1 MVIKRPSVPT
11 RPACTERK
19 SDMENIRV
27 GFAMCGS
34 FCMFSRTLEELP
46 HLTGSGF
53 DITPI
58 MSETVYNTD
67 TRFGTAEEFRGI
79 LAETTGK
86 KIIHS
91 VAQAEPIGPKKLLD
105 LLIIAPCTGNTLGK
119 LAGGITDTAVTM
131 AAKAHLRNKRPL
143 LIAVSTNDALSASAK
158 NIGALLNT
166 KNVYFVPM
174 RQDDPEN
181 KESSLVADMSML
193 LSASLSAL
201 EGKQL
206 QPIFLA

>member
-1 MVIKRPSVPT
+1 
-11 RPACTERK
+11 
-19 SDMENIRV
+19 MEKIRV

-34 FCMFSRTLEELP
+34 FCMFRRTLRELP
-46 HLTGSGF
+46 LLTGSGF

-58 MSETVYNTD
+58 MSETAYGTD
-67 TRFGTAEEFRGI
+67 TRFGTAAEFRAM
-79 LAETTGK
+79 LSEAAGK
-86 KIIHS
+86 EIVHT
-91 VAQAEPIGPKKLLD
+91 VTQAEPIGPKKLLD

-119 LAGGITDTAVTM
+119 LASGITDSSVTM
-131 AAKAHLRNKRPL
+131 SAKAHLRNKRPL

-181 KESSLVADMSML
+181 KETSLVADMSL
-193 LSASLSAL
+193 LLPASLAAL
-201 EGKQL
+201 KGKQL
-206 QPIFLA
+206 QPLLLA